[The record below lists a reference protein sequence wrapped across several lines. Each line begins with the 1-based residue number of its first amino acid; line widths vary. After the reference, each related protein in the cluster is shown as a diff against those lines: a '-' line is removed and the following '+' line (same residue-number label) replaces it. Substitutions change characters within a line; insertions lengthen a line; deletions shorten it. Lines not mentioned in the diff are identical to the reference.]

1 VQRWKTIF
9 FTLIL
14 SATTNAAH
22 AGGFA
27 TGRYAGEH
35 GHVATDHPTAIY
47 FNPAGL
53 ALGLGWRIYA
63 EGVLAWRTLDYERPE
78 GAISNVIE
86 GEGEQGT
93 PSGDV
98 DVNSGK
104 GSLSDVLASP
114 FLGVVTDLGV
124 PNLGVGLAFYVPFGG
139 QSTWDKNDDFE
150 GDQMYPGAEDG
161 VQRWSVISGEIRSLY
176 GTLAGAY
183 RFPGL
188 RLAIGAGFSVIQSN
202 VYTVRA
208 RNVQG
213 TDDVIS
219 ATGGI
224 AEGRSLI
231 DVSGTHIAASAGV
244 NWEAMPGLWIAAS
257 YTSQP
262 GFGNSTQSGTLT
274 NKFGTGPAEENDIRF
289 EQELPDTVRLGARY
303 SVTPELELRLS
314 ADYQRWSVLE
324 HQCLLAADVED
335 NARCELNEDGS
346 YAEGQDPAEI
356 IVNIPRQWDD
366 TFGVRAGASYWLVP
380 ELEVNGGVNYDTSA
394 VPDKTADP
402 SLIDADKIIALA
414 GVRWAALPD
423 QLLLALT
430 VNNVFYFK
438 RTVDPREDGD
448 IGTVTPSTVPDGAGT
463 YEQNVLFVNLGA
475 EYRF

>member
-1 VQRWKTIF
+1 VQRWTAIF
-9 FTLIL
+9 FILIL
-14 SATTNAAH
+14 SAAAGSAS

-35 GHVATDHPTAIY
+35 GNVATDHPTAIY

-63 EGVLAWRTLDYERPE
+63 EGIFALRTLDYDRSE
-78 GAISNVIE
+78 GAISNVVD
-86 GEGEQGT
+86 GEGEAGT
-93 PSGDV
+93 PADDV
-98 DVNSGK
+98 AINSGK
-104 GSLSDVLASP
+104 SSVSDLLASP

-124 PNLGVGLAFYVPFGG
+124 PNLGLGLAVYVPFGG
-139 QSTWDKNDDFE
+139 QSKWDKNDDFVGNE
-150 GDQMYPGAEDG
+150 MYPGAEDG
-161 VQRWSVISGEIRSLY
+161 TQRWHVIEGELRSIY

-183 RFPGL
+183 RFPGP
-188 RLAIGAGFSVIQSN
+188 RISVGAGFSVIQSN

-208 RNVQG
+208 RTTQG

-219 ATGGI
+219 ASGDI

-231 DVSGTHIAASAGV
+231 DVSGTHLGASAGV
-244 NWEAMPGLWIAAS
+244 NWEPMPGLWVAAS

-274 NKFGTGPAEENDIRF
+274 NKFGAGSTDPNDIRF
-289 EQELPDTVRLGARY
+289 EQELPDIVRLGARFRA
-303 SVTPELELRLS
+303 TPELELRLS
-314 ADYQRWSVLE
+314 GDYQRWSVLE
-324 HQCLLAADVED
+324 HQCLLDSEVD
-335 NARCELNEDGS
+335 PNARCNLDEDGS
-346 YAEGQDPAEI
+346 YAEGQDPREI

-366 TFGVRAGASYWLVP
+366 TFGVRAGASYWILP
-380 ELEVNGGVNYDTSA
+380 ELEVNGGVNYDSSA
-394 VPDKTADP
+394 VPDKTADA